1 MSGPKIAS
9 DGLNKLTTY
18 GIMKDYSSK
27 FIRDLIKTLLELGYV
42 DLKEGTYSMLK
53 LNDKSYKVLKS
64 GLKVICKLSD
74 DLEVKILNKELFDSL
89 RLWRKDRAMKEGIK
103 PYIIFSDSTLI
114 EITNKHPEINE
125 ELNFKLSDYNAFYNG
140 PKSPKTKSLYL
151 TFDEGYENGYTNDI
165 LDVLK
170 EKNVKAIFFVTS
182 HYIVNSPDTV
192 KRMVAEGHIVGN
204 HTKHHYSMPSV
215 AYSPDVFNK
224 ELTDVENRFKKLTNQ
239 DMPKFFRPPMGQYS
253 EKTLD
258 MTKNLG
264 YKTIFWSFAY
274 GDYEPNS
281 QPSPWYAKKHILDHL
296 HDGSIILLH
305 AISKTNA
312 QVLGEVIDEARAS
325 GYEFYLLPQD

>member
-1 MSGPKIAS
+1 MKKYSYILALLFLCISLVGFCIVKTNLS
-9 DGLNKLTTY
+9 H
-18 GIMKDYSSK
+18 GISFYNINNESLKTKS
-27 FIRDLIKTLLELGYV
+27 RDLDNTCINWFFIPNEEFRT
-42 DLKEGTYSMLK
+42 
-53 LNDKSYKVLKS
+53 
-64 GLKVICKLSD
+64 
-74 DLEVKILNKELFDSL
+74 
-89 RLWRKDRAMKEGIK
+89 
-103 PYIIFSDSTLI
+103 
-114 EITNKHPEINE
+114 PEINE

-281 QPSPWYAKKHILDHL
+281 QPSPGYAKKHILDHL